1 MNYIEII
8 LILIYPI
15 LLFLNLK
22 KIFTFILKYKIE
34 TLEMTILYLVE
45 LIQYIIS
52 QKTHRMT
59 LFQNQVLDI

>member
-22 KIFTFILKYKIE
+22 KIFTFILEYKIDSLE
-34 TLEMTILYLVE
+34 TIIIYLGD
-45 LIQYIIS
+45 LIRYIIF
-52 QKTHRMT
+52 QKIHRMT